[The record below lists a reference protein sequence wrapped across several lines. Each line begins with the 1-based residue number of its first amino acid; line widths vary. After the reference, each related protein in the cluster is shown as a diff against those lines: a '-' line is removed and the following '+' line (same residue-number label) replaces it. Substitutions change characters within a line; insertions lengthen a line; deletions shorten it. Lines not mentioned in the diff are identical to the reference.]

1 MLDKK
6 NESYIYNTHI
16 NHNTKTKTK
25 KYLKQTRKIDFLG
38 TELCA
43 KQVLSVKSAFLS
55 SALKTSLAKRSI
67 IVLLFSI
74 ERERGGGGGE
84 TDRQT
89 DRHRDTD
96 KDRHRDRE
104 GQRETETEAERKRER
119 HTKTQRH
126 RETQR
131 DRGNSNSKTLFSKD
145 FSLVSFRR
153 V

>member
-16 NHNTKTKTK
+16 NHNIKTKTK

-67 IVLLFSI
+67 IVLLFSV
-74 ERERGGGGGE
+74 ERERGRR
-84 TDRQT
+84 TDRQAQ
-89 DRHRDTD
+89 RH

-104 GQRETETEAERKRER
+104 GQRETEAERKRER
-119 HTKTQRH
+119 HTETQRH

-131 DRGNSNSKTLFSKD
+131 DRGNANSKTLFSKD
-145 FSLVSFRR
+145 FSLGSFRH